1 MPPTRNSFKDADSP
15 LTQALAETREITLSY
30 EHQVFSFEFAAL
42 DYTAPAK
49 NRYAYKME
57 NFNRDWQQVGTSRTA
72 TYTNLNPGRYV
83 FRVKAANNDGVWNE
97 EGAGIQIIIT
107 PPWWKTW
114 WAYAFYMI
122 AGVAALVG
130 FIKRREYALRKRTRA
145 LEAAVV
151 ERTAQVRSQNERLE
165 AQAHKLQELDHL
177 KSNFF
182 ANLSHEFRTPLTL
195 ILGPA
200 EQELDKAPEE
210 TSKRNL
216 QLIKRNAQRLLRLIN
231 QLLDLSR
238 LESGKAQLQAAPHEL
253 VEFLKGLTMSFASLA
268 ERKRIALQ
276 FHSQAEK
283 LLVYFD
289 QDKLE
294 KIFYNL
300 LSNAFKFT
308 PEGGEVIVDCGLG
321 NADFGADR
329 AIAISN
335 LKSAIINVRDTGI
348 GIPADR
354 LPHIFDR
361 FYQVDSSSTREYEGT
376 GIGLALVKELVELHH
391 GNLRVASAVGKG
403 SVFTVHLPLG
413 KDHLRPEEIIATA
426 VKATRVDS
434 GFGTADFGEMSAIP
448 IRNPKFWRSNNPA
461 TRPSFSSS
469 KIMRISVILF
479 GAIWSRR
486 TKSSKRRTASKA
498 GRMR

>member
-294 KIFYNL
+294 KVFYNL

-308 PEGGEVIVDCGLG
+308 PEGGEVEVGLG
-321 NADFGADR
+321 
-329 AIAISN
+329 
-335 LKSAIINVRDTGI
+335 LSA
-348 GIPADR
+348 
-354 LPHIFDR
+354 
-361 FYQVDSSSTREYEGT
+361 EG
-376 GIGLALVKELVELHH
+376 
-391 GNLRVASAVGKG
+391 
-403 SVFTVHLPLG
+403 
-413 KDHLRPEEIIATA
+413 
-426 VKATRVDS
+426 
-434 GFGTADFGEMSAIP
+434 
-448 IRNPKFWRSNNPA
+448 
-461 TRPSFSSS
+461 
-469 KIMRISVILF
+469 
-479 GAIWSRR
+479 
-486 TKSSKRRTASKA
+486 
-498 GRMR
+498 